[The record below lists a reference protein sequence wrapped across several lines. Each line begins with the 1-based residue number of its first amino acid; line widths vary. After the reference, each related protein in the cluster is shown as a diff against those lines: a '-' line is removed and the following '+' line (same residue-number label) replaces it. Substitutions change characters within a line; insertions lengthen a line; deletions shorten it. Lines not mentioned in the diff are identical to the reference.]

1 MNYNVIPMS
10 DKGKFKNRDLSWLS
24 FNARVLQEAEDK
36 TVPLIERLRFL
47 GIFSNN
53 QDEFFRVRVAS
64 LKRLA
69 ALGKKAKEIVGEN
82 PVKILKQIH
91 LIVVAQQ
98 QRFEKVYDEIR
109 HALEENDIFIINET
123 QIEERHRDF
132 LRTYFREK
140 IFPSLVP
147 IMIKHSPVFPYLKDN
162 CIYLAIKLT
171 SVAAPSSINY
181 AVIEVPEDL
190 ERFII
195 LPDEGNKR
203 TIILLDDVIRYCLDE
218 VFSIF
223 HYDHFEAYTIKL
235 TRDAELD
242 IEKDLSKSIT
252 EKISKSLKQR
262 KKGVPVRFV
271 YDHDI
276 APDLLKFV
284 LRKIKIDKQ
293 NSLIPAGRYHN
304 FRDFIKFPSLDK
316 PQLVHPPFHPVPHPV
331 LSGSKSVFE
340 EVRKRDVLLSF
351 PYQTF
356 DHVIHLLRE
365 ASIDPDVRSIYITL
379 YRAAKY
385 SNVINALINAIKN
398 GKEVVV
404 VVELQA
410 RFDEQRNLML
420 ANLLQEE
427 GATVLFGIPELKVH
441 AKLILIR
448 RKSKKAGDIAY
459 IGTGN
464 FNESTS
470 KIYSDLGLL
479 TSNKAI
485 TSEVDKVFEFL
496 RNNYIIHS
504 YKHLVLSPFW
514 MRETFIKHINKEIK
528 KVKDGKDGLLIFKL
542 NNLVDDELI
551 EKIQAA
557 ADKGVMV
564 KLIVR
569 SVCAMP
575 PHKNIEVISIVD
587 RFLEHARVFIFGAGD
602 PEHVYISSAD
612 WMIRN
617 LDYRVEVAC
626 PILDPVLKKEIIDYI
641 GFQLSD
647 NVKARILNEEQ
658 DNPYKEAGEEQK
670 KIRSQAAL
678 ISYYESKVKNSSVL
692 EA

>member
-1 MNYNVIPMS
+1 MS
-10 DKGKFKNRDLSWLS
+10 AKGKLTNRDISWLS
-24 FNARVLQEAEDK
+24 FNARVLQEAED
-36 TVPLIERLRFL
+36 TSTPLIERLRFL

-64 LKRLA
+64 IKRLA
-69 ALGKKAKEIVGEN
+69 GLGKKAKEIVGES
-82 PVKILKQIH
+82 PAKVLKQIH
-91 LIVVAQQ
+91 SKVVSLQE
-98 QRFEKVYDEIR
+98 RFEKTYEEIR
-109 HALEENDIFIINET
+109 HELEKKEIYIINET
-123 QIEERHRDF
+123 QIEEEHKVF

-140 IFPSLVP
+140 VFPALIP
-147 IMIKHSPVFPYLKDN
+147 IMIKHSPTFPYLKDN

-171 SVAAPSSINY
+171 ASVSPSSSNF

-190 ERFII
+190 DRFIL
-195 LPDEGNKR
+195 LPSTGNKR
-203 TIILLDDVIRYCLDE
+203 IIILLDDVIRFCLDE

-223 HYDHFEAYTIKL
+223 HYDTFEAWTVKL

-252 EKISKSLKQR
+252 EKITKGLKQR
-262 KKGVPVRFV
+262 KKGAPVRFV

-276 APDLLKFV
+276 APDILKFI

-304 FRDFIKFPSLDK
+304 FKDFIKFPSLNR
-316 PQLVHPPFHPVPHPV
+316 PELVYSSFNPVPHPV
-331 LSGSKSVFE
+331 LKNSKSVLD
-340 EVRKRDVLLSF
+340 EVRKRDVLLST

-356 DHVIHLLRE
+356 DHVIDLLRE

-410 RFDEQRNLML
+410 RFDEQRNLKL

-427 GATVLFGIPELKVH
+427 GATVLFGIPDLKVH
-441 AKLILIR
+441 AKMILIKKKNK
-448 RKSKKAGDIAY
+448 KSSDFAF

-470 KIYSDLGLL
+470 KIYSDLALL

-485 TSEVDKVFEFL
+485 TSEVNKVFEFL
-496 RNNYIIHS
+496 RNNYIVHT
-504 YKHLVLSPFW
+504 YKHLVLAPFW
-514 MRETFIKHINKEIK
+514 MRQTFIKLLNKEVK
-528 KVKDGKDGLLIFKL
+528 KVKDGEKGEVIIKI
-542 NNLVDDELI
+542 NNLVDEELI
-551 EKIQAA
+551 ERLHYA
-557 ADKGVMV
+557 ADKGVKIKM
-564 KLIVR
+564 IIR

-575 PHKNIEVISIVD
+575 PHPNIEIISIVD
-587 RFLEHARVFIFGAGD
+587 RFLEHARVFCFGSGENEQIF
-602 PEHVYISSAD
+602 ISSAD

-617 LDYRVEVAC
+617 LEYRVEVAC
-626 PILDPVLKKEIIDYI
+626 PILDPALRKEIREYLQT
-641 GFQLSD
+641 QLSD
-647 NVKARILNEEQ
+647 NVKGRIINEDQ
-658 DNPYKEAGEEQK
+658 DNPYRIDGNMDKV
-670 KIRSQAAL
+670 RSQQKL
-678 ISYYESKVKNSSVL
+678 IDMYSSKLRPVDLDIMEHKN
-692 EA
+692 